1 MAKQVI
7 DDRTR
12 PNQTAIMKYLPH
24 LLLATVTALSLAS
37 CAAPGGAAGGAAVAS
52 EMGPHSAQK
61 FILVHRAGV
70 RAIDPSTIETMCLVL
85 TVEQKMNGNQQE
97 VTAKA
102 AAHKDGPEGS
112 LLSAQGV
119 QVVITSPGKPSA
131 SEAHSEVGTVS
142 VTKSIPAPGGKYQTV
157 TAEATIK
164 NPEYSD
170 GHVMLSI
177 PGGQ

>member
-1 MAKQVI
+1 
-7 DDRTR
+7 
-12 PNQTAIMKYLPH
+12 MKYLPH

-37 CAAPGGAAGGAAVAS
+37 CAAPGGAAGGS
-52 EMGPHSAQK
+52 ETAELGPHSAQK

-70 RAIDPSTIETMCLVL
+70 RAIDPNTIETMCLVL

-102 AAHKDGPEGS
+102 AAHKDGPNGS
-112 LLSAQGV
+112 LLPAQGV

-142 VTKSIPAPGGKYQTV
+142 VTKSIPASGGKYQTV

-170 GHVMLSI
+170 GQVMLSI